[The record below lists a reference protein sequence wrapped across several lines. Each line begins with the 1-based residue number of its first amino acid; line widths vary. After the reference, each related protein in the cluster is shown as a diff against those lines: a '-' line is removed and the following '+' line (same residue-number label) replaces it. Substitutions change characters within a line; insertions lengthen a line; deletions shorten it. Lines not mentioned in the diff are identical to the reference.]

1 VLIVEVAQVT
11 FSAPHG
17 GYVVI
22 LREAVADRWLP
33 IFIGSGE
40 AQSIARTLRGDA
52 YPRPM
57 TFDLIAALLEAL
69 DGEVTAVAITRLHE
83 NTFFAEIS
91 LRRPDGEILRLDARP
106 SDAIPLALRLGLPI
120 GLSEAVMETAGHE
133 GFPRMISLKEQIDE
147 LENQLKDAVERED
160 FERAAQLRDQIRSYR
175 RLASTD
181 QDEEPSP

>member
-22 LREAVADRWLP
+22 LRQQDVDRWLP

-40 AQSIARTLRGDA
+40 AQSIARNLRGDS

-69 DGEVTAVAITRLHE
+69 DGEVLEAAITRLHE
-83 NTFFAEIS
+83 NTFYAEVV
-91 LRRPDGEILRLDARP
+91 LKRPDGEVLRIDSRP

-120 GLSEAVMETAGHE
+120 RLAEDVMATAGHE
-133 GFPRMISLKEQIDE
+133 GFPRMISLENQIDE
-147 LENQLKDAVERED
+147 LESELRAAVERED
-160 FERAAQLRDQIRSYR
+160 FERAAQLRDQIRYYR
-175 RLASTD
+175 GLGKAD
-181 QDEEPSP
+181 EDEERPA